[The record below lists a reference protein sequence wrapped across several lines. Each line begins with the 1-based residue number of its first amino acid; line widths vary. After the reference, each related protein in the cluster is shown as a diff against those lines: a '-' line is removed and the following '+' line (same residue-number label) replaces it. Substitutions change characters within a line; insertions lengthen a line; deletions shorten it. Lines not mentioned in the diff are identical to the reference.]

1 MSLRREDWDPAV
13 LSSPCN
19 GCGGDNDE
27 RGFINPY
34 WSCLMRNAS
43 SDKARQFFT
52 SFYFNLIIILTK
64 YIGGFFKTSKH
75 TVSI

>member
-43 SDKARQFFT
+43 SDKARQFFQ
-52 SFYFNLIIILTK
+52 LICLLVIMCDVTENIWMQPENSSL
-64 YIGGFFKTSKH
+64 
-75 TVSI
+75 